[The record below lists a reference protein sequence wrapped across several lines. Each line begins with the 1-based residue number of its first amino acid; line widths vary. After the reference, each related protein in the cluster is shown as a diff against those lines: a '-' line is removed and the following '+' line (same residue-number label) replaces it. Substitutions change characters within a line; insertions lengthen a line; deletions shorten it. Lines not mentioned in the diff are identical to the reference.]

1 MLNCGI
7 RLYTGECDGLRAS
20 ETAAVQERP
29 LLKHDGHIFF
39 IASPSWRGIC
49 SFDVCVS
56 CAYLDSM
63 TSRIST
69 TTILYHMYSAAGLI
83 MKPSVDYEKKET
95 FIIRSAQQREESF

>member
-39 IASPSWRGIC
+39 IASPSWHGIYFF
-49 SFDVCVS
+49 FDVCVS

-69 TTILYHMYSAAGLI
+69 ITTISH
-83 MKPSVDYEKKET
+83 V
-95 FIIRSAQQREESF
+95 